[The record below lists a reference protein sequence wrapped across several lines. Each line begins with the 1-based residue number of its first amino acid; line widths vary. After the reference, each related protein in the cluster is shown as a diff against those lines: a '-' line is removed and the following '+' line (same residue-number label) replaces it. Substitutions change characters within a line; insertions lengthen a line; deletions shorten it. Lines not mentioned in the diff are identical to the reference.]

1 MSLFI
6 NTNNGPIYSGCNV
19 TVINGQTA
27 VSPAAS
33 PRPEPATDHPAPEDI
48 EPVDTSFC
56 LLTDQCRKEG
66 KAQAVEAELRSAANA
81 SAAKLVAAIRTNEAL
96 GYLDTKNMS
105 SRALYDALNDRFGLK
120 YSVRNFTMA
129 RNK

>member
-33 PRPEPATDHPAPEDI
+33 PRPESATEDI
-48 EPVDTSFC
+48 EPVDTSFS

>member
-27 VSPAAS
+27 VSPTAS
-33 PRPEPATDHPAPEDI
+33 PRPEPATEDI
-48 EPVDTSFC
+48 EPVDTSFS

-81 SAAKLVAAIRTNEAL
+81 SAAKLVATIRTNEAL

>member
-19 TVINGQTA
+19 TVINGQTV

-33 PRPEPATDHPAPEDI
+33 PRPEPATEDI
-48 EPVDTSFC
+48 EPVDTSFS

-66 KAQAVEAELRSAANA
+66 KAQAVEAELRSAANG